1 MGSREDDEYW
11 DTKYAEATCYVHGED
26 EMYYSH
32 SEGEWYCLHCQKDD
46 ENLEAYNNG

>member
-11 DTKYAEATCYVHGED
+11 DTKYAEASCHEHGED
-26 EMYYSH
+26 EMYYDH
-32 SEGEWYCLHCQKDD
+32 SEGDWYCLACQKDD